1 MHILIKEETILQK
14 VKAIGQKINGD
25 YQNKNPVIIGVL
37 KGSFMFL
44 SDLLKEI
51 KIPVEVDFVSVSSY
65 DGKESSGEV
74 KLVQDISSDITDR
87 DIIVVEDVVDTGCT
101 LRFLLDRFS
110 ELKPR
115 SVAVCS
121 LLNKRNDRQIDIHIT
136 YLGFNI
142 PSVFV
147 VGYGLDQSNKYRN
160 LNFIGVVNGK

>member
-1 MHILIKEETILQK
+1 MHILIKQETILRK
-14 VKAIGQKINGD
+14 VQEIGQRINDD

-44 SDLLKEI
+44 SDLLKAVD
-51 KIPVEVDFVSVSSY
+51 IPVEVDFVSVSSY
-65 DGKESSGEV
+65 NGKESSGEV
-74 KLVQDISSDITDR
+74 ELMQDISSDITDR
-87 DIIVVEDVVDTGCT
+87 DIIIVEDIVDTGRT
-101 LRFLLDRFS
+101 LRFLLDHFNA
-110 ELKPR
+110 LKPR

-121 LLNKRNDRQIDIHIT
+121 LLNKQDGRQVDIHIT

-160 LNFIGVVNGK
+160 LNFIGVANGK

>member
-14 VKAIGQKINGD
+14 VKEIGQKINDD
-25 YQNKNPVIIGVL
+25 YQNKNPVIIGIL

-51 KIPVEVDFVSVSSY
+51 NLPVEVDFVSVSSY

-87 DIIVVEDVVDTGCT
+87 DIIVVEDIVDTGCT
-101 LRFLLDRFS
+101 LRFLLDHFS
-110 ELKPR
+110 KLKPR

-121 LLNKRNDRQIDIHIT
+121 LLNKRDDRQVGIHIT